1 MCFKTRVNKH
11 YTEGAPRRTHACT
24 QLHFTEEPQFEEK
37 VDAKALWGHSEKK
50 NMFVILACAAAATA
64 LQQPWLDASLP
75 IPKRVELLMNEM
87 TLTERARQTYAVR
100 ITTYLSQG

>member
-1 MCFKTRVNKH
+1 
-11 YTEGAPRRTHACT
+11 
-24 QLHFTEEPQFEEK
+24 
-37 VDAKALWGHSEKK
+37 
-50 NMFVILACAAAATA
+50 MFVILACAAAATA

-100 ITTYLSQG
+100 ITTYLSQGWERQENFLSSSTAPSLEVF